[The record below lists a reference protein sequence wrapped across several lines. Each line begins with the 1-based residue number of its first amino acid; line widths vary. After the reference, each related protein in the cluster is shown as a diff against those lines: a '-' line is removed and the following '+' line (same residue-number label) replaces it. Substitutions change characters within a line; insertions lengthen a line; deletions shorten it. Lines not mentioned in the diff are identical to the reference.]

1 MNNKSFFLLNIV
13 TIYTQLYISCIAKH
27 TNIQYNVYIVCNY
40 QDDIINGAYDLRN
53 CTLGCLCNLRKTK
66 CEDLNVII
74 FEEIMAVGV
83 LCKVTF
89 KKGGD

>member
-53 CTLGCLCNLRKTK
+53 CTLGCLCSLRKTE

-74 FEEIMAVGV
+74 SLESMTVSV
-83 LCKVTF
+83 LCKATSM
-89 KKGGD
+89 KGGD